1 MMSSDKK
8 GTVILVDDDPINNL
22 VTKRLLQKIN
32 PTIAIVDFT
41 NAIDALEHLKSSRID
56 LILLDINMPGMNGWD
71 FLSELENSGN
81 KTPVIML
88 SSSIDPHDHCKSINY
103 KSVRG
108 FLRKPLMN

>member
-56 LILLDINMPGMNGWD
+56 LILLDINMPGRK
-71 FLSELENSGN
+71 FRKQNSCN
-81 KTPVIML
+81 NVKFVNRPA
-88 SSSIDPHDHCKSINY
+88 
-103 KSVRG
+103 
-108 FLRKPLMN
+108 